1 MTGFGFEPPC
11 VEFPPGLV
19 DRRGFRL
26 RPGSAVTVRTG
37 AHAGLAGEVVAWA
50 GDRGVEVLAG
60 ERLVTVDPF
69 DLERTD
75 ARLDAPVT
83 VGLTVVEPDPVPTLL
98 VVTVGNRDLVARP
111 TGDSPFPPS
120 GDFPVEHA
128 PDGPPSARARRVS
141 ARAWGAACLAA
152 LERHREQDRAALVVE
167 HLDAPIVGRVLR
179 EAALPAVLERLV
191 FVVTDQDPAHPDDTV
206 AFGELLRWWVE
217 GSAFDRDRPIRSLEP
232 PIVLHHAPH
241 VLQAVVHFVS
251 EALGPLVGG
260 VQRVAVARSGGTP
273 AMGFGSLLAA
283 LAVTGPEQVVR
294 DIDVPLD
301 QPIIEMDVGPGHP
314 LHGLR

>member
-1 MTGFGFEPPC
+1 MTGFGFEPPS

-26 RPGSAVTVRTG
+26 RPGSAVAVRTG
-37 AHAGLAGEVVAWA
+37 AHVGLSGEVVAWA
-50 GDRGVEVLAG
+50 GERGVEVLAG
-60 ERLVTVDPF
+60 ERLVSVDPS

-83 VGLTVVEPDPVPTLL
+83 VGLTVLEPDPVPTLL
-98 VVTVGNRDLVARP
+98 VVTVGNRDLVPRA
-111 TGDSPFPPS
+111 TEDSPFPRP
-120 GDFPVEHA
+120 GDFPVEHT
-128 PDGPPSARARRVS
+128 PGGPPSASARRVS
-141 ARAWGAACLAA
+141 ARAWGAACLEV
-152 LERHREQDRAALVVE
+152 LERHPEHDRAVLVAE

-179 EAALPAVLERLV
+179 EAALPAVLDRLV

-206 AFGELLRWWVE
+206 AFGELLRWWVA
-217 GSAFDRDRPIRSLEP
+217 GSAFDRDRPIRSVEL

-241 VLQAVVHFVS
+241 VLQTVVHVVS
-251 EALGPLVGG
+251 EALAPLVGG

-273 AMGFGSLLAA
+273 AMGFGTLLAA
-283 LAVTGPEQVVR
+283 LAVAGPEQVVR

-314 LHGLR
+314 LHALR

>member
-1 MTGFGFEPPC
+1 MSHPGFELPS

-26 RPGSAVTVRTG
+26 RPGSSVAVRTG
-37 AHAGLAGEVVAWA
+37 PHAGLAGEVVAWA
-50 GDRGVEVLAG
+50 GDRGVEVLTDDT
-60 ERLVTVDPF
+60 LVTVDPF

-75 ARLDAPVT
+75 SRLDAPT
-83 VGLTVVEPDPVPTLL
+83 TIGLTVVEPEPVPTLL

-111 TGDSPFPPS
+111 DSDSPLPAP
-120 GDFPVEHA
+120 GDFPVDLHA
-128 PDGPPSARARRVS
+128 RRPSARTPRTS
-141 ARAWGAACLAA
+141 ARAWGEACIAA
-152 LERHREQDRAALVVE
+152 LEQHPADERPGLVAE

-179 EAALPAVLERLV
+179 EAALPAVLDRVV
-191 FVVTDQDPAHPDDTV
+191 FVVTDQDPPHPDDTV
-206 AFGELLRWWVE
+206 AFGELLRLWVE
-217 GSAFDRDRPIRSLEP
+217 ATASTRDRPIRSIAP

-251 EALGPLVGG
+251 EALVPLVAG
-260 VQRVAVARSGGTP
+260 VERIAVARSGGTP
-273 AMGFGSLLAA
+273 AMGFGTLLAA
-283 LAVTGPEQVVR
+283 LHAAGPDRTVR
-294 DIDVPLD
+294 DIDIPID